1 MAASETD
8 RQLATM
14 ERKLAAMYRQANKGV
29 GEELKAYLAELAP
42 KQKELSDAVKAAETP
57 EEKAQAEK
65 AYKAFLMDK
74 TVNSGKFQRLSQQ
87 MADDLLKVNRQATQY
102 VNGQMPDVYAKNY
115 NAAGKDIKGQVKD
128 YRFDMVDTST
138 VQRLAKSN
146 DTLLPYK
153 TVNGRKDV
161 RWNTKAVNSEILQ
174 GINAGESIP
183 KIAARLSNVT
193 AMNAASAVRNARTAT
208 TSAQN
213 RGRMDSYHKAQSQ
226 GIKLVKIWLAT
237 NDGRTRDAHYELNGQ
252 ERDIDEPFEN
262 SIGPIMFPGDPNADP
277 ANVYNCR
284 CTLVTKV
291 VGFGEPVELPEEP
304 EEPEPIQEQQ
314 PQAKPEVVHTNNMAE
329 YDYVKQRL
337 VANNITFNQVG
348 ELAQPLS
355 TDEIV
360 AKVGGG
366 DMTGGSCAS
375 LGFAYIGNTCGIDVT
390 DFRGGNSQAVF
401 SRHGNIQKIFEVA
414 NAKVEQFKFD
424 KELKGATEI
433 LKNLPV
439 SDKEYYFCAGKHAA
453 IIRKDS
459 EHGLQYLE
467 LQSATDNGWH
477 DFNNSTLQWR
487 FGCRKT
493 ADVARV
499 GGQKIVY
506 QRSVE
511 LVDVSTFQ
519 PTEEFKELLGY
530 MNTAE
535 GKQKKGG
542 AGHVK

>member
-42 KQKELSDAVKAAETP
+42 KQKALSDAIMAAETP

-65 AYKAFLMDK
+65 AYKTFLMDK
-74 TVNSGKFQRLSQQ
+74 TVNNGEFQRLSQQ
-87 MADDLLKVNRQATQY
+87 MADDLLKVNQQATQY

-291 VGFGEPVELPEEP
+291 VGFGEPVEPPEEP
-304 EEPEPIQEQQ
+304 EEPEPIQAQQ
-314 PQAKPEVVHTNNMAE
+314 APP
-329 YDYVKQRL
+329 
-337 VANNITFNQVG
+337 
-348 ELAQPLS
+348 AQP
-355 TDEIV
+355 
-360 AKVGGG
+360 
-366 DMTGGSCAS
+366 
-375 LGFAYIGNTCGIDVT
+375 
-390 DFRGGNSQAVF
+390 
-401 SRHGNIQKIFEVA
+401 
-414 NAKVEQFKFD
+414 FK
-424 KELKGATEI
+424 
-433 LKNLPV
+433 
-439 SDKEYYFCAGKHAA
+439 
-453 IIRKDS
+453 
-459 EHGLQYLE
+459 
-467 LQSATDNGWH
+467 SA
-477 DFNNSTLQWR
+477 L
-487 FGCRKT
+487 
-493 ADVARV
+493 A
-499 GGQKIVY
+499 
-506 QRSVE
+506 
-511 LVDVSTFQ
+511 
-519 PTEEFKELLGY
+519 
-530 MNTAE
+530 
-535 GKQKKGG
+535 
-542 AGHVK
+542 